1 MLRGLITYFL
11 LFSTLSVSLAPAFIV
26 AGFELNRDYIA
37 TTLCINRDKPQL
49 HCNGKCYLM
58 KKLKAAEE
66 NERKENT
73 RLKIETFSGYFNT
86 KTFTTLKTQF
96 FLVSDFKPVD
106 SYINFY
112 VNNVSGAIFKPPTA
126 IS

>member
-1 MLRGLITYFL
+1 MLRRLITYFL
-11 LFSTLSVSLAPAFIV
+11 LFSILSVSLAPAFIV
-26 AGFELNRDYIA
+26 AGFELNRDYIG

-73 RLKIETFSGYFNT
+73 RLKMENFSGYFDIN
-86 KTFTTLKTQF
+86 TFTTLKTRF
-96 FLVSDFKPVD
+96 FMVSDFKPVIRYT
-106 SYINFY
+106 SFYISR
-112 VNNVSGAIFKPPTA
+112 VSGSIFKPPM
-126 IS
+126 S

>member
-26 AGFELNRDYIA
+26 AGFELNKDYIA
-37 TTLCINRDKPQL
+37 TTLCVNRDKPQL

-73 RLKIETFSGYFNT
+73 RLKMETFSGYFNI
-86 KTFTTLKTQF
+86 KTFTNLKTQF
-96 FLVSDFKPVD
+96 FLLSDFTPVAH
-106 SYINFY
+106 YISFY
-112 VNNVSGAIFKPPTA
+112 VSRVSGSIFKPPTVLA
-126 IS
+126 